1 MQFTHNFKI
10 HACVWDVE
18 QEILKNKRRDHL
30 EMRSVMILGYFVSE
44 KLNSLL

>member
-1 MQFTHNFKI
+1 VLELRDI
-10 HACVWDVE
+10 E
-18 QEILKNKRRDHL
+18 RRDHL